1 MRGRVDPL
9 GELLLRSGAINE
21 DELADVLNEQRRNLP
36 FASMCYALGLADEE
50 TLVRALSKQCGL
62 PGVVLDRSV
71 IELDLLE
78 GVPQDIAQRHL
89 VLPLFEEEDRLFVAV
104 DNPDSVADVLRELE
118 LIRGKAAL
126 PHIALHITLARTLR
140 GCFRARA
147 RGERFLVGPEVAG
160 EDVAEFGVIIAVS
173 DVDSIP
179 HDAPMAA
186 AQEAVLE
193 DVTKEIFAVDLAEI
207 EADTG
212 VDELSVGRIEEVST
226 TGARTPVMRVTT
238 ELGER
243 SEVEAAGRLGTI
255 TPLSEVDIAYDT
267 NSEIIDLDEGEGAPL
282 RPATGPARVLIVD
295 DDFATRHL
303 LVKELQPLGLVTA
316 TASGGGEAVR
326 MIKSSPPNLVVID
339 VMLPEI
345 DGFQISRAIKQSHKY
360 NQIVVILMS
369 AVIDSGR
376 VTDELLR
383 CHGADAYFEKPL
395 NTERL
400 KRRITDL
407 LGGDSEQRR
416 ESVDASFERALQLY
430 RAGKLDQAI
439 ESLRSGLKIDPLSAK
454 HHFVLANLLQKQAM
468 IYEAIDEYEA
478 TVDLKP
484 DYFPALTRLAY
495 LYYKKGYG
503 AKAIE
508 AWRRSLPH
516 CPDDNLR
523 QNIEVF
529 MRKLIADMQQV

>member
-1 MRGRVDPL
+1 MRSRVDPL
-9 GELLLRSGAINE
+9 GELLLRSGAISE
-21 DELADVLNEQRRNLP
+21 EECADILSEQRRPLP

-50 TLVRALSKQCGL
+50 TLARALSKQCGL

-71 IELDLLE
+71 IELDVLE
-78 GVPQDIAQRHL
+78 GVPQDIAQRHR
-89 VLPLFEEEDRLFVAV
+89 VLPLFEDERRLFVAV
-104 DNPDSVADVLRELE
+104 ENPEAVVDVLRELE
-118 LIRGKAAL
+118 LVRGKVAL
-126 PHIALHITLARTLR
+126 PHIALRITLARTLR
-140 GCFRARA
+140 ACFRARA
-147 RGERFLVGPEVAG
+147 MGERCLAGPAVRG
-160 EDVAEFGVIIAVS
+160 KDRGDFGVIIAVS
-173 DVDSIP
+173 DVDSI

-186 AQEAVLE
+186 AQEAVIE
-193 DVTKEIFAVDLAEI
+193 DVTKEIFAADLGDI

-226 TGARTPVMRVTT
+226 TGARTPVMRANT
-238 ELGER
+238 ELGEG
-243 SEVEAAGRLGTI
+243 SQSGETGRMETI
-255 TPLSEVDIAYDT
+255 TPLSEVEIAYDT
-267 NSEIIDLDEGEGAPL
+267 TSETIDLDEGEGAPI
-282 RPATGPARVLIVD
+282 RPSEGPARILIVD

-303 LVKELQPLGLVTA
+303 LVKELQPLGLVTT

-326 MIKSSPPNLVVID
+326 MIKSSPPNLIVID

-345 DGFQISRAIKQSHKY
+345 DGFQICRAIKKSRKY
-360 NQIVVILMS
+360 NEMPVILMS

-400 KRRITDL
+400 KRRISDL
-407 LGGDSEQRR
+407 IGGDSEQRR
-416 ESVDASFERALQLY
+416 EAVDSSFERALQLY

-439 ESLRSGLKIDPLSAK
+439 DSLRSGLKIDPLSAK
-454 HHFVLANLLQKQAM
+454 HHFVLANLLQKQSM
-468 IYEAIDEYEA
+468 IFEAIDEYEA